1 MPSALR
7 ACVLATLL
15 APVHVFF
22 AGPRALTPRAVRHPA
37 LRVPAVVASDED
49 MTSAYRTLG
58 LTDEATYDEI
68 MDTYVEL
75 SEAYAADPAR
85 LGALEKAKEAVLD
98 DRLRQR
104 MAGTLK
110 ANYEGMQSID
120 DRPPEKRTPI
130 WVHANNFRK
139 KMILKPS
146 PKYALN
152 VFAILGGLTFATWL
166 APTTAGTILLIN
178 VASGMG
184 ESQCMR
190 RFLTSMHKARLLY
203 DPTPCP

>member
-130 WVHANNFRK
+130 WVHANNECR
-139 KMILKPS
+139 
-146 PKYALN
+146 
-152 VFAILGGLTFATWL
+152 LTCTLCARHATSIAKELVGYCKHWPP
-166 APTTAGTILLIN
+166 A
-178 VASGMG
+178 
-184 ESQCMR
+184 
-190 RFLTSMHKARLLY
+190 
-203 DPTPCP
+203 TPQQLPLPFG